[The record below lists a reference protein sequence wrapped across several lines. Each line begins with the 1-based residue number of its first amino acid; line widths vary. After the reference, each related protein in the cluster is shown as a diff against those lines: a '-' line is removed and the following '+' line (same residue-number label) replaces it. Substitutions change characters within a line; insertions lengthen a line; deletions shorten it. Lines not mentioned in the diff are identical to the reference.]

1 MSPTGLHWKYNEGD
15 SVDVGKK
22 RYIMNPYA
30 LSLDRLFWYYHLKR
44 GLGNE
49 YKTPYGLEEISYWE
63 EDYITGISFFLFSA
77 RYLLYNIVLVSA
89 IHQHESATGIHVS
102 PPSWSSLPSPNVHCS
117 TFTASSFRIWNSSP
131 GIPSPPLAL
140 FVVML
145 PKAHLTLHSRMPG
158 SRWVITLSWGIDSSL
173 RNDAK
178 VHDSENQKK
187 FFLFL
192 TYFCL

>member
-63 EDYITGISFFLFSA
+63 EDYITGISFFFFFCFTILCWFLSYITRISHRYTCVPSFLKLPPITQCSLQHFSQ
-77 RYLLYNIVLVSA
+77 LLG
-89 IHQHESATGIHVS
+89 HG
-102 PPSWSSLPSPNVHCS
+102 SSLDIQWQEWIQKLWYIYTVECYSVLKKNAFESVLMRWKNLEHILQTEVS
-117 TFTASSFRIWNSSP
+117 QKEKEFLLIFRIMYL
-131 GIPSPPLAL
+131 GIIP
-140 FVVML
+140 
-145 PKAHLTLHSRMPG
+145 
-158 SRWVITLSWGIDSSL
+158 
-173 RNDAK
+173 
-178 VHDSENQKK
+178 
-187 FFLFL
+187 
-192 TYFCL
+192 